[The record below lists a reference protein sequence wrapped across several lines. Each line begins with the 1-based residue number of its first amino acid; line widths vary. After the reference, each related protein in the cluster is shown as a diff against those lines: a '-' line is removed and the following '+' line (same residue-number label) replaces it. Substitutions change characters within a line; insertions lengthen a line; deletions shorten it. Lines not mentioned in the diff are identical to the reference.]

1 MPAEPAAPPALVEED
16 PGGRRVRR
24 LLAVL
29 ALVAVLPALYLPGL
43 VHDFF
48 DLKIYMRAMEWW
60 AAGNPLYDYSQPDRV
75 QGALYFTYPPFSAL
89 LLRPFAM
96 LPLGAT
102 ITVFTALTAV
112 GVVVTTRWL
121 VGPLIARHHLPRLF
135 TLTVAVL
142 LAFAVESTRETVTFG
157 QINMLL
163 VVLILADLLFAVPRG
178 SRWAGVAVGLATAL
192 KIFPGIFIVY
202 LLVTR
207 RWRAAIVASAT
218 AAAATLLAAA
228 VAPRDSW
235 RFWTHE
241 LWATDRVG
249 RTDYTGNQSLFG
261 LLSRFTVPEKPDRLI
276 WLLLVAAVT
285 VYGLWRAWRAARA
298 GDLLTG
304 LTLTGL
310 VGGLVSPIT
319 WTHHI
324 YWFIPAVV
332 IMLDAGLR
340 PDRARPAADD
350 PGPAV
355 RPTRNRWM
363 VVAAVATYLVIAYG
377 VVSFQDWGAGPA
389 RIDDPVDVLT
399 RNTYVLLSLLLLV
412 VLPVRPAAGD
422 RVAEAGPHVPRARP
436 PRWIRWRPKTKLA
449 SNGQN

>member
-1 MPAEPAAPPALVEED
+1 MPAEPAVSSALVEKD

-24 LLAVL
+24 LLTVL
-29 ALVAVLPALYLPGL
+29 ALAAVLPALYLPGL

-89 LLRPFAM
+89 LLRPFAA

-102 ITVFTALTAV
+102 IAVFTVLTAL
-112 GVVVTTRWL
+112 GVLVTTRWL
-121 VGPLIARHHLPRLF
+121 VGPLLARHDLPRLF

-142 LAFAVESTRETVTFG
+142 LAFAVESTRETITFG

-163 VVLILADLLFAVPRG
+163 VVLILADLLFAVPGR

-192 KIFPGIFIVY
+192 KLFPGIFIVY

-207 RWRAAIVASAT
+207 QWRATVVASAT
-218 AAAATLLAAA
+218 AAAATLVAAA

-261 LLSRFTVPEKPDRLI
+261 LLSRFTVPEKPDRLV

-285 VYGLWRAWRAARA
+285 AYGLWRAWRAARA
-298 GDLLTG
+298 GDALTG

-332 IMLDAGLR
+332 IMLDAGLN

-350 PGPAV
+350 PEPAAGRV
-355 RPTRNRWM
+355 RFRWL
-363 VVAAVATYLVIAYG
+363 VVAAVATYLVITYG

-422 RVAEAGPHVPRARP
+422 RVPEAGPHVPRARP
-436 PRWIRWRPKTKLA
+436 PRWIRWRPKTKVA